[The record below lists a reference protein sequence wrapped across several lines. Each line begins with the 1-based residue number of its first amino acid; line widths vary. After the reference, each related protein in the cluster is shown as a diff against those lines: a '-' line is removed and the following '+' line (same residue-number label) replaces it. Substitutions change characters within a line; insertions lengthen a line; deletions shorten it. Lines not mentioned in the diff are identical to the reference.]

1 MRILLGQYEEAI
13 GPCREALALLEE
25 LGNRARLAHTWDTV
39 GCAHHHL
46 GRYDEAVDCFRRAL
60 EYCRQNGNRRD
71 EADVLTHL
79 GDTRQAAGDTG
90 SARAAWQQAL
100 AILDDI
106 GHPEA
111 QAVRDRLQAAAL
123 SEVTG

>member
-1 MRILLGQYEEAI
+1 VFHPKLAVHIPARLFRLLALHP
-13 GPCREALALLEE
+13 GPDFAAPSVAALA
-25 LGNRARLAHTWDTV
+25 
-39 GCAHHHL
+39 
-46 GRYDEAVDCFRRAL
+46 
-60 EYCRQNGNRRD
+60 
-71 EADVLTHL
+71 EADALTHL

-111 QAVRDRLQAAAL
+111 QAVRDRLQTAAVP
-123 SEVTG
+123 EVTG